1 MKYTPIKV
9 NNIIIA
15 RGHIILWLEKRAL
28 GEDATAE
35 NLKEALIES
44 LMSESII
51 EKANP
56 GFVFLPGE
64 LTMNGKFYVDLHR
77 AWSWIKKPEDAVY
90 FMDDTTVLGMV
101 TDEEKEYI
109 IDAVNERNK
118 ESQENLQIFFD

>member
-1 MKYTPIKV
+1 M
-9 NNIIIA
+9 IIA
-15 RGHIILWLEKRAL
+15 RGHLILWLEKRTL

-56 GFVFLPGE
+56 GFVYLPGE
-64 LTMNGKFYVDLHR
+64 LTMNGKFYVDLRR
-77 AWSWIKKPEDAVY
+77 AWSWIRKPEGSVY
-90 FMDDTTVLGMV
+90 FIDDTTVLGMV
-101 TDEEKEYI
+101 TDEEKAYI

-118 ESQENLQIFFD
+118 ESEENLQIVFD